1 MDEIRRFKLGS
12 IHRYCTIFTYSTLHE
27 ITVFLQIA
35 GEIVSPL
42 NGPDATVAREACENR
57 LVRFIDGLYNS
68 PEERGNTESVTAFVY
83 SL

>member
-1 MDEIRRFKLGS
+1 M
-12 IHRYCTIFTYSTLHE
+12 
-27 ITVFLQIA
+27 FLQIA